1 MRRRDFITLLGGA
14 VVAFP
19 LVAVAQQPTG
29 LPTIGF
35 LSNASPDAFLDRLDA
50 FRSGLRDLGY
60 VEDRNVAIKYRWA
73 EGHNDRLPRLAV
85 ELVDRKVTVIAAVG
99 GPNIAL
105 AAKAA
110 TTTIPI
116 VFQIGVDPVEVGL
129 VASLARPGGNV
140 TGVTSLNVDVGSK
153 RLELMHMLVPQVTD
167 MALLVNPTNPANAA
181 NDAKEAQLA
190 AARIGVQLHVMQVS
204 TTEDFNEAFA
214 KLLQLRV
221 GALLLGTDALFT
233 THKVQLK
240 DFALRNSIPTV
251 SPYSDFANAGGLMS
265 YGGDIINSWHL
276 AGVYTGRVLKGEKPV
291 DLPVQQATKVELV
304 LNLKTAKALGLTV
317 PETLLATADK
327 VIE

>member
-73 EGHNDRLPRLAV
+73 EGHKDRLPALAA
-85 ELVDRKVTVIAAVG
+85 ELVDRKVTVIAAIG

-110 TTTIPI
+110 TSTIPI

-129 VASLARPGGNV
+129 VASLARPGGNI

-153 RLELMHMLVPQVTD
+153 RLELMHMLVPRVTD
-167 MALLVNPTNPANAA
+167 MALLVNPTNPTNAA

-190 AARIGVQLHVMQVS
+190 AGKIGVQLHVMQVS
-204 TTEDFNEAFA
+204 TKDDFNEAFA
-214 KLLQLRV
+214 KLAGSRFRPIFGKRV
-221 GALLLGTDALFT
+221 
-233 THKVQLK
+233 
-240 DFALRNSIPTV
+240 
-251 SPYSDFANAGGLMS
+251 
-265 YGGDIINSWHL
+265 
-276 AGVYTGRVLKGEKPV
+276 
-291 DLPVQQATKVELV
+291 
-304 LNLKTAKALGLTV
+304 
-317 PETLLATADK
+317 
-327 VIE
+327 